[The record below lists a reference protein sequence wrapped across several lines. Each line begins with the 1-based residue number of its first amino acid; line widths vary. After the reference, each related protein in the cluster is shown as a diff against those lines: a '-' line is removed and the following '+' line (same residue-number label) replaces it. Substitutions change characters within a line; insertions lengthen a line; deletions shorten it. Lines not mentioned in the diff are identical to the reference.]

1 MTTVHDNL
9 PASSSSA
16 ATQTSN
22 GLPNTTTT
30 SLLRSTTV
38 WKCCKFNYNLLTVHV
53 IVTVKRRNTVT
64 LKNRNFLVRDKMA
77 GNFHCVC
84 AS

>member
-1 MTTVHDNL
+1 MINL

-30 SLLRSTTV
+30 SLFRSTTV
-38 WKCCKFNYNLLTVHV
+38 WNCCKCNYNLLTVHV

-64 LKNRNFLVRDKMA
+64 LKNRKTIMLA
-77 GNFHCVC
+77 
-84 AS
+84 